1 MKTSLTE
8 LIEWMEGRAITHE
21 SVRMKATELLENE
34 QTYEELEKRC
44 KWETKTRQKI
54 AFERTKLKK
63 EIEELRKAFDIMKS
77 VFEQ

>member
-1 MKTSLTE
+1 MKTALTE